1 MNEWLLI
8 PGTSTLINLSR
19 REISV
24 PSESPPAWADPGSR
38 DSSGR
43 KSNSSVGLAL
53 LGPDPSWASGLSSP
67 FLSLANWPQIPL
79 G

>member
-1 MNEWLLI
+1 MNEWLLT
-8 PGTSTLINLSR
+8 PGISTLINPSR

-24 PSESPPAWADPGSR
+24 PGESPPAWADPGSR
-38 DSSGR
+38 D
-43 KSNSSVGLAL
+43 SSVGLAL